1 MLRVRSRWLTLSV
14 AGLVVLGLALAYAM
28 RSFSVP
34 SASKLSY
41 PPQLAEATEQQIVTS
56 CGGCHA
62 PITPEVLPRSV
73 WRSQIKT
80 MYTVNRD
87 SPQYLDMPPLESV
100 VAYFEKRAPE
110 TLPLAVMPPEPDRS
124 WLRWQHQG
132 AALPDQPPVP
142 GVANVAVMSLQ
153 GRGRSEIVV
162 CDARLGNVLAYNP
175 GNASWRV
182 LGRTTAP
189 CHTAVADLDG
199 DGRQDLLVADLG
211 SFFPSNDRVGSVVWL
226 RGAADGTYRPQTLL
240 DGVGRVADVEAADF
254 DGDGKLDLAVAEFG
268 WRIPGSVLLLLNRTT
283 DWSRPQFERLE
294 LDSRPGAIHVCPGDL
309 NGDGRMDLL
318 TVLSQEFE
326 TVMAF
331 LNQGSGKF
339 ESKIVWAASHPVFSS
354 SGIQLVDLDGDGD
367 HDVLLSN
374 GDTLDP
380 PYMLKAYHGVTWL
393 ENTGKFPFAS
403 HVLTP
408 MYGAMRAVA
417 ADFDHDGDQDVA
429 AVAFLP
435 VVFFP
440 QREQQKLD
448 AIVLLEQTTRGTF
461 VRRSLSQ
468 GACDHFTCAAGDVDG
483 DGRIDLVTGN
493 FTFTKHAPIDHGI
506 GWWRNLGPGS

>member
-1 MLRVRSRWLTLSV
+1 MLLPVRSRKAALMV
-14 AGLVVLGLALAYAM
+14 AGLALLGLATAAAM

-34 SASKLSY
+34 DGSKLAI
-41 PPQLAEATEQQIVTS
+41 PPQPAEATEQQIKTS

-62 PITPEVLPRSV
+62 PITPDVLPRSI
-73 WRSQIKT
+73 WRGQVKS
-80 MYTVNRD
+80 MYTINRD
-87 SPQYLDMPPLESV
+87 SRLHLDMPPLESV

-110 TLPLAVMPPEPDRS
+110 TLPPAVIPPEPERA

-142 GVANVAVMSLQ
+142 GVANVAVMALQ
-153 GRGRSEIVV
+153 GRGRADIVV
-162 CDARLGNVLAYNP
+162 CDARLGHIYAYNP
-175 GNASWRV
+175 VAGTWRV

-189 CHTAVADLDG
+189 CHTALADLDG

-211 SFFPSNDRVGSVVWL
+211 SFFPSNDRTGSVVWL
-226 RGAADGTYRPQTLL
+226 RGSADGTYRPQTLL
-240 DGVGRVADVEAADF
+240 DGVGRVADVQAADF
-254 DGDGKLDLAVAEFG
+254 DADGKLDLAVAEFG

-294 LDSRPGAIHVCPGDL
+294 LDSRPGAIHVCPADV
-309 NGDGRMDLL
+309 NGDGRMDLV
-318 TVLSQEFE
+318 TVLSQEHE

-331 LNQGSGKF
+331 LNQGGGKF
-339 ESKIVWAASHPVFSS
+339 ESKIVWAAAHPLFSC
-354 SGIQLVDLDGDGD
+354 SGIQLVDLDNDGD

-380 PYMLKAYHGVTWL
+380 PFMLKAYHGVTWL
-393 ENTGKFPFAS
+393 ENTGTFPFTP

-417 ADFDHDGDQDVA
+417 ADFDRDGDLDIA
-429 AVAFLP
+429 AAAFLP

-440 QREQQKLD
+440 RREQQKLD
-448 AIVLLEQTTRGTF
+448 AIILLEQTSRGEF
-461 VRRSLSQ
+461 VRRSLAQ
-468 GACDHFTCAAGDVDG
+468 GSCDHFTCAAGDVDG
-483 DGRIDLVTGN
+483 DGRIDLVTGS
-493 FTFTKHAPIDHGI
+493 FTFTKHAPIDEGI
-506 GWWRNLGPGS
+506 GWWRNLGN